1 MSSELSHANHSVN
14 IEPAHTPRNLFGRLT
29 GVWFSPG
36 ETFAE
41 VGRGPR
47 ALIPT
52 LLLIALVATGSYLLI
67 ERYGYEN
74 IVKETIDGM
83 VSAGYLAPEK
93 AGEAIQQSM
102 APNVVAGYKFQ
113 SCAIPA
119 ISILI
124 AALIMSAF
132 FRILVI
138 IKGAQG
144 TFKQLYSVTAY
155 AFLAISLVH
164 TAVLLITI
172 YLKDPGD
179 LDLYN
184 PVASNLGALAPMM
197 VVGLPKFVVR
207 LLSYV
212 DVFVVWRL
220 IILAI
225 GYSAITRKMKIGAAA
240 GLLAVL
246 HVIAAVIVAATA
258 SHFD

>member
-1 MSSELSHANHSVN
+1 LA
-14 IEPAHTPRNLFGRLT
+14 

-36 ETFAE
+36 ETFVE
-41 VGRGPR
+41 IGRVPR

-52 LLLIALVATGSYLLI
+52 LLLIALVAASNYLLI
-67 ERYGYEN
+67 ERYGYERY
-74 IVKETIDGM
+74 VKETIAEM
-83 VSAGYLAPEK
+83 VNAGYLAPDM

-102 APNVVAGYKFQ
+102 APNVVAGGKFQ

-124 AALIMSAF
+124 SALIMSTF
-132 FRILVI
+132 FRILSV
-138 IKGAQG
+138 IKGTQCA
-144 TFKQLYSVTAY
+144 FKQIYSVTAY
-155 AFLAISLVH
+155 AFLAVSSVH
-164 TAVLLITI
+164 TAVLLLSI
-172 YLKDPGD
+172 YLKDPID

-197 VVGLPKFVVR
+197 VDGLPKFVVR

-225 GYSAITRKMKIGAAA
+225 GYGAIMRKMKTGVAA
-240 GLLAVL
+240 GLLVVL
-246 HVIAAVIVAATA
+246 HIIAAVIVAAIA
-258 SHFD
+258 SYFD